1 MGKSTV
7 TLNDGASVYDALVAL
22 GVTVGGSSTYVRSI
36 NGLAEFDCGKNSGWT
51 YSVDDVTPQKSCGAY
66 KLHGGE
72 TIVWRYTCD
81 YVADGL

>member
-1 MGKSTV
+1 MANTTV
-7 TLNDGASVYDALVAL
+7 TLPAGSSVYDALCAA

-51 YSVDDVTPQKSCGAY
+51 YSVDGVQPQKSCGRY
-66 KLHGGE
+66 TLSGGE
-72 TIVWRYTCD
+72 SIVWLYTCD